1 MYIPYLPST
10 YTCMHTFVSPLA
22 GPGTPGVPSKTV
34 ETTHKAPRQSRLAGS
49 VKHDSPMPSRSTSTE
64 SLTQARPIRG
74 STKKRSLNT
83 VQRAQTERKQKQVA
97 GPEKVSVAAKP
108 AGRRGQA
115 EKSSK
120 TPHISRKTAASKTTT
135 AVLKA
140 PPTKKTSG
148 QEKVASLTSVNEETD
163 PQNKLT
169 TQESFQHHRGNPDDQ
184 TISRREGTLEG
195 LIFSH
200 EPVPDPQDSQLFKIV
215 AQRIHKWKIL
225 GRYLGLED
233 ETLEAIHRENHFI
246 VEQCYKMLVTWQQE
260 LRADATYLKLAQ
272 SLKNIMREDLL
283 PELLLY
289 MDQSSNES
297 DNGGSEG
304 ERVLI
309 HIGPS
314 GNPDLQTIK
323 ENFHLQ
329 RRKCPTAARITLQ
342 YPSHINPHRAP
353 LLFILPT
360 LDDSSLRVVEELCV
374 AANIREGV
382 EQVQVDIEYI
392 QQ

>member
-1 MYIPYLPST
+1 
-10 YTCMHTFVSPLA
+10 MHTFIFPLA
-22 GPGTPGVPSKTV
+22 GPGTPGVSSKTV
-34 ETTHKAPRQSRLAGS
+34 ETTRKAPRQSRLAGS
-49 VKHDSPMPSRSTSTE
+49 IKHDSPMPSRSTSTE

-83 VQRAQTERKQKQVA
+83 VQHAQTERKQKQVA
-97 GPEKVSVAAKP
+97 GPEKVSVAAKA
-108 AGRRGQA
+108 AGRRGQV
-115 EKSSK
+115 EKPSK
-120 TPHISRKTAASKTTT
+120 TPPISRKTTASKTTT

-140 PPTKKTSG
+140 PTKKTSG
-148 QEKVASLTSVNEETD
+148 QEKVASLTLANEEAD
-163 PQNKLT
+163 PENKLT
-169 TQESFQHHRGNPDDQ
+169 TQESFQHHKANPD
-184 TISRREGTLEG
+184 THTVNRGEETLEG

-200 EPVPDPQDSQLFKIV
+200 EPVPDPRDSQLFKIV
-215 AQRIHKWKIL
+215 AQRINKWKIL

-283 PELLLY
+283 PELLLF
-289 MDQSSNES
+289 MDQSSSGS
-297 DNGGSEG
+297 DNGGNEG

-329 RRKCPTAARITLQ
+329 RRKRPTAARITLQ